1 MADFKGTP
9 SKIET
14 AHYESSQDRY
24 AQDYPE
30 KGITTQIEDTEVND
44 GTHVHNVLAHLSKEE
59 LLADVDRFATRHG
72 LEEHID
78 DLRKGALLAQKPQ
91 QYMSLPE
98 LNDADR
104 AIITQE
110 RLHKWKHPMTL
121 YWTIFVC
128 SVGAATQGCESI
140 SASLLIYSAEPHFL
154 FQGIKPDR
162 TAPIFRSPPSLVS
175 TRQREM

>member
-1 MADFKGTP
+1 MAEYKSEP

-14 AHYESSQDRY
+14 AHYEESYPDGR
-24 AQDYPE
+24 YPE
-30 KGITTQIEDTEVND
+30 KGISTQIEDIEVDD

-59 LLADVDRFATRHG
+59 LLTDVDRFATQHG
-72 LEEHID
+72 LEEHIH

-98 LNDADR
+98 LDDSDR

-128 SVGAATQGCESI
+128 SVGAATQGVSQEC
-140 SASLLIYSAEPHFL
+140 
-154 FQGIKPDR
+154 R
-162 TAPIFRSPPSLVS
+162 TASSGILY
-175 TRQREM
+175 

>member
-1 MADFKGTP
+1 MAEYKSEP

-14 AHYESSQDRY
+14 AHYESRPDGQY

-30 KGITTQIEDTEVND
+30 KGISTQIEDIEVSE

-59 LLADVDRFATRHG
+59 LLADVDRFATQHG
-72 LEEHID
+72 LEEHIH

-98 LNDADR
+98 LDESDR

-128 SVGAATQGCESI
+128 SVGAATQGVSRGFATFPLASI
-140 SASLLIYSAEPHFL
+140 NP
-154 FQGIKPDR
+154 R
-162 TAPIFRSPPSLVS
+162 PP
-175 TRQREM
+175 